1 MDYQKLIRAL
11 LANGDRHSAAYVAG
25 MHAALQLRI
34 DDVATSCPHQPGTP
48 EFDAFYYGCCRGADE
63 FRNALIE
70 ANGDRGQALARL
82 ENLSNQQRAA

>member
-1 MDYQKLIRAL
+1 MDYQALIRAL

-34 DDVATSCPHQPGTP
+34 DDVATSCPYPQGTP
-48 EFDAFYYGCCRGADE
+48 EFDAFYFGCCRGADE

-70 ANGDRGQALARL
+70 ANGDRNQALTRL
-82 ENLSNQQRAA
+82 HTLSNQRRAA